1 MDAKYPSDAQGRRGL
16 AAYVAHAKELLAESA
31 ADKNPFEGY
40 AVEVPDGDGSNPDPN
55 PHPSPSPSPSPNP
68 NPNPNPNRDPNPNP
82 NPEQVPEGERMAI
95 GSDAFREDERRG
107 MAVAQDTVFVLVA
120 GNLSPNPHPKP

>member
-40 AVEVPDGDGSNPDPN
+40 AVEVP
-55 PHPSPSPSPSPNP
+55 
-68 NPNPNPNRDPNPNP
+68 
-82 NPEQVPEGERMAI
+82 EGERMAI

-107 MAVAQDTVFVLVA
+107 P
-120 GNLSPNPHPKP
+120 NPSPSPSPNPRLPATSTKTVSCATAMPRRSSSRKASEPIAMRSPSGT